1 MTIRILRS
9 LPPFFLPSLFVLAGC
24 STNSGGGSAPAGRS
38 GLDESKASGSLTNS
52 ELATLCDWVASIGGG
67 YGKKTDCGGGVVLS
81 SSASQAECIKDKP
94 PPSCKA
100 TVKQTE
106 DCLLA
111 VEKDLCAVATG
122 KSPTPAVCAPLMA
135 CSPTTGDAGTD

>member
-1 MTIRILRS
+1 MTTRIPRL
-9 LPPFFLPSLFVLAGC
+9 LPPFFLLVLCVLAGC

-38 GLDESKASGSLTNS
+38 GVDESKASGSLTNS
-52 ELATLCDWVASIGGG
+52 ELATLCDWVASIQGG

-81 SSASQAECIKDKP
+81 SPLSQAECIKDKP

-111 VEKDLCAVATG
+111 VEKDLCGVATG
-122 KSPTPAVCAPLMA
+122 KSPTPAECGPLMA
-135 CSPTTGDAGTD
+135 CSTPAGDAGTD